1 MQWAFGIRRKISAAL
16 LLAAVFVLI
25 FLKNMVDNHYVT
37 ELGDS
42 FSSVYEDRLVVSG
55 YIYRLS
61 TELFNQKIMI
71 DTTRTVQAALAA
83 RTKFASRN
91 DAIDGLIAEYA
102 RTKLTDDEAKAF
114 DAFKS
119 NVTRLRELEHAWLA
133 RIEEGQPLSSLEP
146 SLSREF
152 EEASG
157 NLSRLSVIQVSEGRI
172 LNDHSRKIVS
182 GSTLLAHFELGILIA
197 IALMVL
203 VLALESSAFL
213 TKPGRDRLN

>member
-1 MQWAFGIRRKISAAL
+1 MD
-16 LLAAVFVLI
+16 
-25 FLKNMVDNHYVT
+25 DNHYVT

-61 TELFNQKIMI
+61 TELFSQKIMI
-71 DTTRTVQAALAA
+71 DTTRTVRAALAA

-91 DAIDGLIAEYA
+91 DAIERLISEYA

-119 NVTRLRELEHAWLA
+119 NVTRLRELEDAWLA
-133 RIEEGQPLSSLEP
+133 RLEEGQPLSSLEP
-146 SLSREF
+146 ALHREF
-152 EEASG
+152 GEASD
-157 NLSRLSVIQVSEGRI
+157 NLNTLSVIQVSEGRI

>member
-83 RTKFASRN
+83 RTKFVSRN

-133 RIEEGQPLSSLEP
+133 RIEEGQPLSSLEA